1 MTIKDIARRCRVS
14 VATVSRVLNG
24 FPHINPALRDRVE
37 REIRRVGFR
46 PNGVA
51 RSLVLKKTR
60 TIGVVLSDITNPF
73 YSELARGI
81 EDQVRVHGY
90 TSVLCSTDNLPRRQL
105 EYLQTLLEKRVDG
118 LILGSVRRR
127 EPEVAALAH
136 NGFPVVLVNRY
147 FRSPHV
153 DSVVVDNYAG
163 SRRLMEYVFGLG
175 HRRIA
180 HIRGPLQFSTGYDRY
195 RGYRDGLRAHG
206 LTPNPRYVVPG
217 AFRREDGVEATRRLL
232 DLQPRPT
239 AIFAGNDLMAL
250 GALEALA
257 EAGLR
262 VPADMAVVGFDDVEL
277 ASYWGIRLTTMSQRI
292 YEMGRLALDLLMER
306 IEKRRRESRAI
317 ILQPQLVIRGSCGG
331 QPIPVG
337 LGQGSLSEP
346 VRVALNYV
354 GRRANRGRQRS
365 LPYRPDLLGLG
376 LVVCEGAQGVVDELS
391 EKSP

>member
-1 MTIKDIARRCRVS
+1 MTPSRAITIKDIARRCRVS

-24 FPHINPALRDRVE
+24 FPHVHPALRARVE

-60 TIGVVLSDITNPF
+60 TIGVILSDITNPF
-73 YSELARGI
+73 YSEIARGI
-81 EDQVRVHGY
+81 EDQVRAHGY
-90 TSVLCSTDNLPRRQL
+90 TSVLCSTDNLPKRQR

-136 NGFPVVLVNRY
+136 NGFPLVLVNRY

-163 SRRLMEYVFGLG
+163 ARRLMEYLLGLG

-195 RGYRDGLRAHG
+195 RGYRDSLRARG
-206 LTPNPRYVVPG
+206 LTPDPRYVVSG
-217 AFRREDGVEATRRLL
+217 AFRREDGVVATRRLL

-257 EAGLR
+257 AAGLR
-262 VPADMAVVGFDDVEL
+262 VPTDMAVVGFDDVEL

-292 YEMGRLALDLLMER
+292 YEMGRLAVDLLMER
-306 IEKRRRESRAI
+306 IEKHRRESRAI
-317 ILQPQLVIRGSCGG
+317 ILPPELVIRGSCGG
-331 QPIPVG
+331 QPIPAG
-337 LGQGSLSEP
+337 RGQGPLSLGTRP
-346 VRVALNYV
+346 
-354 GRRANRGRQRS
+354 GRAQPGRS
-365 LPYRPDLLGLG
+365 
-376 LVVCEGAQGVVDELS
+376 QG
-391 EKSP
+391 